1 MILNYITWNVKP
13 EIFSVPDDIWLVGGL
28 TVRWYGLLFAGAFF
42 FGYIIVSKMFKR
54 ENIDQK
60 VLDKLTIYMALG
72 TILGARLGHC
82 LFYQPDYYLK
92 NPLEILMV
100 WEGGLAS
107 HGAAIGILFALFLF
121 VRKVKKPY
129 LWILDRI
136 VIVVALSGLL
146 IRLGNFI
153 NSEIVGKVTKLFW
166 GFYFPRND
174 CPPPYDC
181 DLSLIS
187 PRHPAQL
194 YEAFSYLIIFIVLY
208 FLYLK
213 KGAGEKKGYLFSIF
227 LITLFSVR
235 FFIEFVKD
243 VQVDF
248 EQSMVLNLGQ
258 LLSIPFIIIGIFIL
272 RYSLKNSKEV
282 K

>member
-1 MILNYITWNVKP
+1 MIIDFITWNVKP
-13 EIFSVPDDIWLVGGL
+13 EIFSVADDVWLIGGL
-28 TVRWYGLLFAGAFF
+28 TVRWYGLLFASSFF
-42 FGYIIVSKMFKR
+42 FGYIIVQNMFKR

-60 VLDKLTIYMALG
+60 LLDKLTIYMALG

-82 LFYQPDYYLK
+82 LFYQPDYYLQH
-92 NPLEILMV
+92 PLEILMI

-121 VRKVKKPY
+121 SRKAKKPY
-129 LWILDRI
+129 FWIVDRI

-146 IRLGNFI
+146 IRLGNFM
-153 NSEIVGKVTKLFW
+153 NSEIVGKATNFAL

-181 DLSLIS
+181 DLSTIA
-187 PRHPAQL
+187 PRHPTQL
-194 YEAFSYLIIFIVLY
+194 YEAISYLIIFIVLY

-213 KGAGEKKGYLFSIF
+213 KGAGEKKGYLFSLF
-227 LITLFSVR
+227 LIALFSVR
-235 FFIEFVKD
+235 FVIEFVKD

-258 LLSIPFIIIGIFIL
+258 LLSIPFIILGVILLIF
-272 RYSLKNSKEV
+272 SLKKKNTV
-282 K
+282 